1 MDKLKLFSAN
11 FMQKRTRLSRGVLG
25 RDDKQNHRFAKTTE
39 LCDCTSLIQ
48 RENVKSLPA
57 SAKKEIDSFLPEKRI
72 TIIYLFF
79 QLVVTVLLSCV
90 GDLKELSY
98 QTAK

>member
-1 MDKLKLFSAN
+1 MDKLTFFSAN
-11 FMQKRTRLSRGVLG
+11 FMQKRTRLSREVLG
-25 RDDKQNHRFAKTTE
+25 RDDKLNHRFAKAPE
-39 LCDCTSLIQ
+39 MCYFTSLIQ

-79 QLVVTVLLSCV
+79 NWL
-90 GDLKELSY
+90 
-98 QTAK
+98 